1 MAKPIIVHADWDP
14 EASVWVATSSDL
26 VGLVTEAPSIEE
38 LRAKLPGIILDLIEV
53 YEIKDAPASIELIA
67 RSSDR
72 LIAAE

>member
-26 VGLVTEAPSIEE
+26 LGLVTEAPSIEA
-38 LRAKLPGIILDLIEV
+38 LRAKLPGIILDLIEL
-53 YEIKDAPASIELIA
+53 YEISDTPASIELVA

-72 LIAAE
+72 LVAAE

>member
-26 VGLVTEAPSIEE
+26 TGLVTEAPSIEA

-53 YEIKDAPASIELIA
+53 YEIDDAPASIELVA

-72 LIAAE
+72 LVAAE